1 MRRSNSV
8 SDVLQNVEAE
18 PDAPTSPSPSSGQKK
33 DKGIS
38 RFLPPWRKRQK
49 SLSQVESKDTPTQT
63 QEEEE
68 LKGEDEPPERK
79 EEQNS
84 VCSAET
90 QVRGHDL

>member
-1 MRRSNSV
+1 M
-8 SDVLQNVEAE
+8 LQKVEAE
-18 PDAPTSPSPSSGQKK
+18 PATPTSPSPSSGQKK

-49 SLSQVESKDTPTQT
+49 SLGQVESKDAPTQT

-68 LKGEDEPPERK
+68 PKGEADSPERK

-84 VCSAET
+84 VCSSET
-90 QVRGHDL
+90 QVRGHDLLRN